1 MKVNVVS
8 QEQEN
13 RLKGKR
19 FKQFGRST
27 KKEMSK
33 QFGLSKKKKGK
44 TMEKNKGEKSKTRI

>member
-19 FKQFGRST
+19 SNQFGRST

-44 TMEKNKGEKSKTRI
+44 TMEKKGEKSKTRI